1 MTTTTLTT
9 GEAAVAGAAI
19 GGVFIVAALIS
30 IAVLVLG
37 IIAGWKIFKKA
48 GQPGWKILIPFY
60 NAYILFKIVGM
71 NFWGWFAALLGCSL
85 IYGFF
90 GGVTFT
96 DITETTNGIYF
107 SMNMNTIG
115 WIAYVAEAII
125 SIVMMAILS
134 KRLATAFK
142 KGTGFAVGLFFLPF
156 IFEMILAFGSA
167 KYDKK
172 AALKK

>member
-1 MTTTTLTT
+1 MATTLTT

-19 GGVFIVAALIS
+19 GGMLIFVALIS
-30 IAVLVLG
+30 IAVAVLG

-48 GQPGWKILIPFY
+48 GEPGWKILIPVY

-85 IYGFF
+85 IYTLF
-90 GGVTFT
+90 GAVTFT
-96 DITETTNGIYF
+96 GVTETATGVYF
-107 SMNMNTIG
+107 NMNMNTIG
-115 WIAYVAEAII
+115 WIAYIAEAVIT
-125 SIVMMAILS
+125 IVMMAILS

-142 KGTGFAVGLFFLPF
+142 KGTGFAVGLFFLSL
-156 IFEMILAFGSA
+156 IFEMILAFGPA

>member
-1 MTTTTLTT
+1 MATTTLISGRTV
-9 GEAAVAGAAI
+9 VAGAAI
-19 GGVFIVAALIS
+19 GGVLATVAIVS
-30 IAVLVLG
+30 VAVAVLG

-48 GQPGWKILIPFY
+48 GQPGWKILIPVY

-85 IYGFF
+85 IYTIF
-90 GGVTFT
+90 GGFTFT
-96 DITETTNGIYF
+96 GLTETATGVYLN
-107 SMNMNTIG
+107 MNMNAVG
-115 WIAYVAEAII
+115 WIFYVAEAVIG
-125 SIVMMAILS
+125 IVMMAILS

-142 KGTGFAVGLFFLPF
+142 KGTGFAVGLFFLSL
-156 IFEMILAFGSA
+156 IFEMILAFGPA